1 MRTENFYT
9 EMNGN
14 GEFMMIYVDI
24 FAKTYKVECGLSE
37 TDVEN
42 HYADFVAA
50 EIFDALT
57 LGLKSKGY
65 KEI

>member
-14 GEFMMIYVDI
+14 GEFVMISVDI
-24 FAKTYKVECGLSE
+24 FAKTYNVQCGLSE

-42 HYADFVAA
+42 YYADFVAA